1 MRRVPSVNLLEETL
15 ELPDQDFLEWFW
27 LRDTY
32 EAPAEAPTILILHG
46 LEGCARS
53 NYVQDLM
60 RQLGSLG
67 WRVVVMQYRNCGEK
81 PNRLAQSYHA
91 MRWQELDWTVENL
104 RGRFPGAPIG
114 VVGFSIGGSILLNW
128 LGQNEIKHIATAC
141 AISVPYKLAPCADR
155 LNQGFS
161 KIYQTY
167 LMGRLKRSAV
177 RKGDLLKDALGL
189 SDLSQ
194 INKLNT
200 LWEFD
205 DLLTAPLHGFKNVH
219 DYYEKASCHQYLRG
233 VQVPTL
239 LVHALDDP
247 FMVPEVVPQ
256 ASELS
261 GLIQTAFVPVGGH
274 VGFVSG
280 SLPGKEWSWLSQI
293 VPNFFE
299 TNLH

>member
-27 LRDTY
+27 LKDTY

-67 WRVVVMQYRNCGEK
+67 WRTVVMQYRNCGEK

-205 DLLTAPLHGFKNVH
+205 DLLTAPLHGFKNVR

-239 LVHALDDP
+239 LVHAMDDP
-247 FMVPEVVPQ
+247 FMVPQVVPQ

-280 SLPGKEWSWLSQI
+280 SFPGKEWSWLSQI
-293 VPNFFE
+293 VPNFIE

>member
-67 WRVVVMQYRNCGEK
+67 WRAVVMQYRNCGEK

-219 DYYEKASCHQYLRG
+219 DYYEKASCHQYLKS

-280 SLPGKEWSWLSQI
+280 SFPGKEWSWLCQI
-293 VPNFFE
+293 VPNFIE